1 MLNTTQIRSQFPI
14 LSQPINNQPL
24 VYFDNAGMSQMPQRV
39 MKRVLEW
46 EGRERGNIHSGLH
59 SLSQKST
66 EAYELGRQKVAQFIG
81 ADEDEIVFV
90 KNTTEA
96 INLVAYVWARK
107 NLKRGDVIV
116 ISELE
121 HHSNILP
128 WRILADDC
136 GIEIRWLEI
145 GDGGRLKSENGK
157 WKMDDRV
164 KLIAFTHVSN
174 ALGTINPIKEI
185 TKIAREKGIVTLID
199 GAQAVPHL
207 AVDVKELGCDFYA
220 FSGYKMYG
228 PTGIGVLYGQR
239 DILHNLPP
247 FLAGGGTILSVKK
260 NEVKWREAPEKLEG
274 GTPNIAGAV
283 GLGEAISFLSE
294 IGMDN
299 VSAHEQELTTY
310 ALEKLKSIPAI
321 TIYGP
326 KDMENRAG
334 PPEAG
339 ALGRASVISFNIKN
353 IHAHDVATI
362 LDEQGI
368 AIRAGHHC
376 AGPLMERLGVPA
388 TCRIS
393 FGVYNTVEEIDV
405 LIKTLQEVITK
416 FKV

>member
-1 MLNTTQIRSQFPI
+1 MFNSTQIRQQFPI
-14 LSQPINNQPL
+14 LSQPINGQPL
-24 VYFDNAGMSQMPQRV
+24 VYFDNAGMSQMPQCV

-46 EGRERGNIHSGLH
+46 EGHERGNIHSGLH

-96 INLVAYVWARK
+96 INLVAYVWARQ
-107 NLKRGDVIV
+107 NLKRGDAIV

-128 WRILADDC
+128 WRILADDY

-164 KLIAFTHVSN
+164 KLIAFTHISN
-174 ALGTINPIKEI
+174 AIGTINPVKEI
-185 TKIAREKGIVTLID
+185 TEIAKAKGIITLID

-207 AVDVKELGCDFYA
+207 AVDVKDLGCDFYA

-299 VSAHEQELTTY
+299 VSAHERELTAY

-326 KDMENRAG
+326 KDMENRVG

-339 ALGRASVISFNIKN
+339 ALGRAGVISFNVKD
-353 IHAHDVATI
+353 IHAHDAATL

-393 FGVYNTVEEIDV
+393 FGVYNTLEEINV
-405 LIKTLQEVITK
+405 LVKALGEVIDK
-416 FKV
+416 FR